1 MTFKIQ
7 GIYFVCMTA
16 LITVKTDSKVK
27 AQAQKIAGELGVSLS
42 TVINTSLK
50 QFIRDKELYISA
62 KPILVSPRL
71 ERLLTRVEKDFKAG
85 RNISPKF
92 DSREKMDDYLDK

>member
-1 MTFKIQ
+1 MT
-7 GIYFVCMTA
+7 T

-27 AQAQKIAGELGVSLS
+27 AQAQKLAGELGVSLS

-62 KPILVSPRL
+62 KPMQISPKL
-71 ERLLTRVEKDFKAG
+71 ERLLIKVEADLKA
-85 RNISPKF
+85 RKNLSPKF
-92 DSREKMDDYLDK
+92 TSGKEMDKYLDA